1 MARISDAPD
10 NALPQDLITLYQ
22 KFTKDY
28 GDFTNQAR
36 VVAHAPDAFRHLYG
50 LIDAWRDHGLLEKR
64 LVEIAVLTSSRVN
77 ECAYCVGHH
86 GAALV
91 DLGVTPETV
100 DGILDDALPGLD
112 KRERL
117 VRDYARLVTERA
129 WGIPDRVFLDLK
141 SHFSDQQIVELT
153 IRIGLCILFNKLNQA
168 LLLDIEDS
176 VRSEI
181 ADKDL
186 HVREEPRSV

>member
-1 MARISDAPD
+1 M
-10 NALPQDLITLYQ
+10 
-22 KFTKDY
+22 
-28 GDFTNQAR
+28 
-36 VVAHAPDAFRHLYG
+36 
-50 LIDAWRDHGLLEKR
+50 
-64 LVEIAVLTSSRVN
+64 N